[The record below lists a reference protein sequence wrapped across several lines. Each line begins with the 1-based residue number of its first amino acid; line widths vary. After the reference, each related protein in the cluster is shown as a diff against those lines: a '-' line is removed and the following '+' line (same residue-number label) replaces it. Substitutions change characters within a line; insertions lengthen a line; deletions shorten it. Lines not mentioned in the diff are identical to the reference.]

1 MDISLNGLKKLRE
14 REPHSEFL
22 LMDMTRMPI
31 RDHTYDIVIEKATLD
46 SLQVTAKSPWNF
58 QSEEN
63 RLGRQVKSTFVC
75 VSSSRNIF
83 FV

>member
-14 REPHSEFL
+14 REPHSEFF

-63 RLGRQVKSTFVC
+63 RLGK
-75 VSSSRNIF
+75 
-83 FV
+83 